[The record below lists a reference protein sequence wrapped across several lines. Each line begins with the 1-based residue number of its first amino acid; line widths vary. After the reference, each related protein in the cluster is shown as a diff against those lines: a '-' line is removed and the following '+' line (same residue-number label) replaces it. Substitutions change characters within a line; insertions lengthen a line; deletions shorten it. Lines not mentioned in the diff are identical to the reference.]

1 MLRIAVN
8 GYGRIGRSVV
18 RALFENGYSD
28 RIQLVA
34 INELA
39 DLETVC
45 YLTRYDSTH
54 GRFPADVCCRSEN
67 GKDWLSISG
76 EGIANQDIRV
86 FNQPDVAQLNWS
98 ELNVD
103 LVLECT
109 GSFHDRETAELH
121 IQNGAKQVLF
131 SQPAS
136 SDVDATIVY
145 GVNHQCLS
153 GQEVIVS
160 NASCTTNCVVPVLTV
175 LDKAYGIQRGTITT
189 IHSAMNDQ
197 PVIDA
202 YHSDLRRTR
211 SAGQSIIP
219 VDTGLAAGIERI
231 LPKFKDRFVA
241 LHMRVPTQNV
251 SLMDLTLEVS
261 ESVTVA
267 QVNQLLSDASKNGL
281 SGVLGYSEEPHASI
295 DFNHDARSG
304 IVDATQTSVLSGRS
318 VCDQSDGLKHGQDL
332 KLNQTSLLKLVVWF
346 DNEWAFANRMLDTA
360 LVMASKE
367 PAAGVGL

>member
-1 MLRIAVN
+1 MLKIAVN
-8 GYGRIGRSVV
+8 GYGRVGRGVV
-18 RALFENGYSD
+18 RALFENGYSNQ
-28 RIQLVA
+28 IQLVA

-54 GRFPADVCCRSEN
+54 GRFPADVCCRSED
-67 GKDWLSISG
+67 GKDLLNIG
-76 EGIANQDIRV
+76 GQDIRV
-86 FNQPDVAQLNWS
+86 LNQPDVAKLNWS
-98 ELNVD
+98 GLDVGLDVD

-109 GSFHDRETAELH
+109 GSFHDRATAELH
-121 IQNGAKQVLF
+121 IKNGAKQVLF

-145 GVNHQCLS
+145 GVNHHELT
-153 GQEVIVS
+153 GDEVIVS
-160 NASCTTNCVVPVLTV
+160 NASCTTNCVIPVLKV
-175 LDKAYGIQRGTITT
+175 LDDAYGIERGTITT

-219 VDTGLAAGIERI
+219 VDTGLAAGIERV
-231 LPKFKDRFVA
+231 LPKFKDAFVA

-251 SLMDLTLEVS
+251 SLMDLTLELSGSDEVS
-261 ESVTVA
+261 SVTA
-267 QVNQLLSDASKNGL
+267 DQVNRLIQGASTNGL
-281 SGVLGYSEEPHASI
+281 SGVLGYTEEPHASI

-304 IVDATQTSVLSGRS
+304 IVDGTQTQVVGSSKSSSGS
-318 VCDQSDGLKHGQDL
+318 MV
-332 KLNQTSLLKLVVWF
+332 KLVVWF

-360 LVMASKE
+360 LEMTKE
-367 PAAGVGL
+367 

>member
-8 GYGRIGRSVV
+8 GYGRIGRGVV
-18 RALFENGYSD
+18 RALFENGYTD

-54 GRFPADVCCRSEN
+54 GRFPAQVSCRSDD
-67 GKDWLSISG
+67 GKDWLSIAG
-76 EGIANQDIRV
+76 QDIRV
-86 FNQPDVAQLNWS
+86 FNQPDVAELNWS

-109 GSFHDRETAELH
+109 GAFSDRATAEQH
-121 IQNGAKQVLF
+121 IENGAKQVLF

-145 GVNHQCLS
+145 GVNHQTLT
-153 GQEVIVS
+153 GEEVIVS
-160 NASCTTNCVVPVLTV
+160 NASCTTNCVIPVLSV
-175 LDKAYGIQRGTITT
+175 LDNAYGIKRGTITT

-219 VDTGLAAGIERI
+219 VDTGLAAGIERV
-231 LPKFKDRFVA
+231 LPKFKDAFVA

-251 SLMDLTLEVS
+251 SLMDLTLELNHK
-261 ESVTVA
+261 VTA
-267 QVNQLLSDASKNGL
+267 DEVNQLLKKASENGL
-281 SGVLGYSEEPHASI
+281 SGVLGYTEEPHASI
-295 DFNHDARSG
+295 DFNHDVRSG
-304 IVDATQTSVLSGRS
+304 IVDGTQTHVVGAVVDAVTGGTESSE
-318 VCDQSDGLKHGQDL
+318 
-332 KLNQTSLLKLVVWF
+332 NQTTLDTQKDCSMVKLVVWF

-360 LVMASKE
+360 LVMA
-367 PAAGVGL
+367 P

>member
-18 RALFENGYSD
+18 RALFENGYND
-28 RIQLVA
+28 NIQLVA

-39 DLETVC
+39 DLETIC

-54 GRFPADVCCRSEN
+54 GRFPADVSCRSDE
-67 GKDWLSISG
+67 GKDWLSIDD
-76 EGIANQDIRV
+76 QTIRI
-86 FNQPDVAQLNWS
+86 FNQPDVALLNWS
-98 ELNVD
+98 ELGVD

-109 GSFHDRETAELH
+109 GSFSDRATAECH

-145 GVNHQCLS
+145 GVNHHVLT
-153 GQEVIVS
+153 GEEVIVS
-160 NASCTTNCVVPVLTV
+160 NASCTTNCVIPVLSV
-175 LDKAYGIQRGTITT
+175 VDQAFGIRRGTITT

-219 VDTGLAAGIERI
+219 VDTGLAAGIERV
-231 LPKFKDRFVA
+231 LPKFKDAFVA

-251 SLMDLTLEVS
+251 SLMDLTLELNC
-261 ESVTVA
+261 SVTA
-267 QVNQLLSDASKNGL
+267 EQVNQLLQDASNNGL
-281 SGVLGYSEEPHASI
+281 SGVLGYTEEPHASI
-295 DFNHDARSG
+295 DFNHDVRSG
-304 IVDATQTSVLSGRS
+304 IVDGTQTNVVSGS
-318 VCDQSDGLKHGQDL
+318 SDSATLDSNALGFKEHC
-332 KLNQTSLLKLVVWF
+332 SMVKLVVWF

-360 LVMASKE
+360 LVLAPKE
-367 PAAGVGL
+367 LTAGADQ

>member
-8 GYGRIGRSVV
+8 GYGRIGRGVV
-18 RALFENGYSD
+18 RALFENGYRD

-39 DLETVC
+39 DLDTVS

-54 GRFPADVCCRSEN
+54 GRFPADVRSQSIN
-67 GKDWLSISG
+67 GEDVLTIDDVDV
-76 EGIANQDIRV
+76 QV
-86 FNQPDVAQLNWS
+86 LNQPDVSKIDWHS
-98 ELNVD
+98 LNVD

-109 GSFHDRETAELH
+109 GAFQDRATAELH
-121 IQNGAKQVLF
+121 IKNGAKQVLF

-136 SDVDATIVY
+136 VDVDATIVY
-145 GVNHQCLS
+145 GVNHQTLT
-153 GQEVIVS
+153 GDEAVVS
-160 NASCTTNCVVPVLTV
+160 NASCTTNCIIPVISV
-175 LDKAYGIQRGTITT
+175 LDNAFGIKHGTITT

-219 VDTGLAAGIERI
+219 VDTGLPSGIERV
-231 LPKFKDRFVA
+231 LPKFKDAFVA

-251 SLMDLTLEVS
+251 SLMDLTVELDSDVSVQEVNS
-261 ESVTVA
+261 A
-267 QVNQLLSDASKNGL
+267 LRQASKNGL
-281 SGVLGYSEEPHASI
+281 SGVLGFTEEPHASI
-295 DFNHDARSG
+295 DFNHDSRSG
-304 IVDATQTSVLSGRS
+304 IVDGTQTRVVSKNLA
-318 VCDQSDGLKHGQDL
+318 KF
-332 KLNQTSLLKLVVWF
+332 VVWF

-360 LVMASKE
+360 LVMTSK
-367 PAAGVGL
+367 GSTTGTDSTTNI

>member
-8 GYGRIGRSVV
+8 GYGRIGRGVV
-18 RALFENGYSD
+18 RALFENGYND

-54 GRFPADVCCRSEN
+54 GRFPAPVESHSEHGLN
-67 GKDWLSISG
+67 WLSIDG
-76 EGIANQDIRV
+76 QAIRV
-86 FNQPDVAQLNWS
+86 LNQPDVDKLDWS

-103 LVLECT
+103 MVLECT
-109 GSFHDRETAELH
+109 GAFSDRETAQWH
-121 IQNGAKQVLF
+121 IKNGAKQVLF

-136 SDVDATIVY
+136 SDVDATVVY
-145 GVNHQCLS
+145 GVNHHELT

-160 NASCTTNCVVPVLTV
+160 NASCTTNCVIPVLTV
-175 LDKAYGIQRGTITT
+175 LDQVYGIKRGTITT

-219 VDTGLAAGIERI
+219 VDTGLAAGIERV
-231 LPKFKDRFVA
+231 LPKFKDAFVA

-251 SLMDLTLEVS
+251 SLMDLTLELNQ
-261 ESVTVA
+261 TVA
-267 QVNQLLSDASKNGL
+267 ADEVNALLRKASNNGL
-281 SGVLGYSEEPHASI
+281 SGVLGYTEEPHASI

-304 IVDATQTSVLSGRS
+304 IVDGTQTRVVATSVAASVDKTDDVEACGNPTTLSS
-318 VCDQSDGLKHGQDL
+318 MV
-332 KLNQTSLLKLVVWF
+332 KLVVWF

-360 LVMASKE
+360 LVLAPKE
-367 PAAGVGL
+367 PVTGVDQ

>member
-8 GYGRIGRSVV
+8 GYGRIGRGVV
-18 RALFENGYSD
+18 RALFENGYRD
-28 RIQLVA
+28 RMQLVA

-54 GRFPADVCCRSEN
+54 GRFPAQVSCRSEQ
-67 GKDWLSISG
+67 GKDWLSIDG
-76 EGIANQDIRV
+76 QDIRV
-86 FNQPDVAQLNWS
+86 LNQPDVALLDWN
-98 ELNVD
+98 ELGVD

-109 GSFHDRETAELH
+109 GAFSDRATAERH
-121 IQNGAKQVLF
+121 IKNGAKQVLF

-145 GVNHQCLS
+145 GVNHQTLT
-153 GQEVIVS
+153 GEEVIVS
-160 NASCTTNCVVPVLTV
+160 NASCTTNCVIPVLTV
-175 LDKAYGIQRGTITT
+175 LDDTYGIKRGAITT

-219 VDTGLAAGIERI
+219 VDTGLAAGIERV
-231 LPKFKDRFVA
+231 LPKFKDAFVA

-251 SLMDLTLEVS
+251 SLMDLTLELNHN
-261 ESVTVA
+261 VTA
-267 QVNQLLSDASKNGL
+267 DEVNQLLKKASENGL
-281 SGVLGYSEEPHASI
+281 SGVLGYTEEPHASI
-295 DFNHDARSG
+295 DFNHDVRSG
-304 IVDATQTSVLSGRS
+304 IVDGTQTNVVFGGVDSTALDS
-318 VCDQSDGLKHGQDL
+318 
-332 KLNQTSLLKLVVWF
+332 QTNCSLLKLVVWF

-360 LVMASKE
+360 LVMA
-367 PAAGVGL
+367 P